1 MTKKMN
7 KDDFDKLREEIRG
20 DIKRAITLFTLFLS
34 IISIILA
41 TFSFWTIKNSVNIS
55 ETTSQCNQNTKSIEI
70 IKTSVPEKQQFNRVI
85 LSIDLQIRYLSAF
98 YLGNK
103 SEMNRVNQQYEELRR
118 QILEDGYNIVTR
130 GGGL

>member
-1 MTKKMN
+1 MN